1 MRIRTVLPSVAA
13 ALLGIVAGPAAALP
27 AAAHPAATTVTA
39 RPVPPARSLAPGI
52 ALPGRSPRRAAP
64 AADTFTYVYGRQSV
78 ATDGATVT
86 IDQAAPALATA
97 DYHSLAELA
106 LQSADG
112 QQIVEIGWTVD
123 RAVNNG
129 DTGPHL
135 FVYHWVD
142 RQESCYN
149 GCGFVPTS
157 TTVHAGDPVTPGAT
171 GRYEI
176 VHAAGQWQT
185 WYNGTEVGYFPDAL
199 WGNGYTRAGLVQAF
213 GEVASSSAAPCT
225 DMGNG
230 TFGDAAGSTT
240 IGGFALD
247 NGSAPAQLSV
257 ADTNPA
263 WYDHGGTTGT
273 SFRFGGPG
281 AC

>member
-1 MRIRTVLPSVAA
+1 MRIRTVLPSMAA
-13 ALLGIVAGPAAALP
+13 VLLLLAATPPAAAAP
-27 AAAHPAATTVTA
+27 TPQHSA
-39 RPVPPARSLAPGI
+39 LAPGS
-52 ALPGRSPRRAAP
+52 ALPGRGADRAAP
-64 AADTFTYVYGRQSV
+64 AAGTFTYVYGRQSV
-78 ATDGATVT
+78 DTDGAAVT
-86 IDQAAPALATA
+86 IDQAAPTLATA

-106 LQSADG
+106 VQSADG

-157 TTVHAGDPVTPGAT
+157 NTVHAGDPVTPGVA

-185 WYNGTEVGYFPDAL
+185 WYDGTEVGYFPDSL

-213 GEVASSSAAPCT
+213 GEVAASSAAPCT

-230 TFGDAAGSTT
+230 TFGDASGSTAVS
-240 IGGFALD
+240 GFALD

-257 ADTNPA
+257 ADTNSA